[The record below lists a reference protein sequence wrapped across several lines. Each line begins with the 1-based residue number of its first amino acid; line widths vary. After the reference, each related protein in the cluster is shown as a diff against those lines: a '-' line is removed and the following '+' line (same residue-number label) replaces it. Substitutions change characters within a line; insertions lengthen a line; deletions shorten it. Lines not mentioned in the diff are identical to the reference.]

1 LRPQENYL
9 VPSNTLDRPLI
20 LDGGMGHLLKR
31 NGVEV
36 TGRIGTMERFRHVAR
51 ANRDSP
57 GLVVRSHLEYIRAGA
72 QVITTNTY
80 ACVPSAFDDDASV
93 VVDLIR
99 AGGECAQE
107 ARAIARDEELAS
119 AETILI
125 AGSLPPLHE
134 TYRANRVA
142 DYDELSSGYRL
153 ILEAVA
159 PYSDVLLCETMHS
172 AKEACAA
179 AEAASA
185 SGLPI
190 WVSFTVSDDESGTLR
205 SGESMATGLE
215 AISNFE
221 NVEAVL
227 VNCSSP
233 QAVTAALRELQSVVG
248 HTLRTGA
255 YANGFSREFAG
266 STNQPGEVP
275 VASYYDD
282 ELIPEKYAE
291 LVTEWRQGGSSIV
304 GGCCGVF
311 PEHIAAVSQGIR

>member
-1 LRPQENYL
+1 MSSKSLE
-9 VPSNTLDRPLI
+9 SPLI

-31 NGVEV
+31 NGIEV
-36 TGRIGTMERFRHVAR
+36 TGRIGTMERFRLVAR

-57 GLVVRSHLEYIRAGA
+57 GIVVRSHLEYIRAGA
-72 QVITTNTY
+72 HVITTNTY

-107 ARAIARDEELAS
+107 ARKIARDEGLTS
-119 AETILI
+119 ADTILI

-134 TYRANRVA
+134 TYRADRVA
-142 DYDELSSGYRL
+142 DYDELSAGYRM
-153 ILEAVA
+153 IVDAVS

-172 AKEACAA
+172 SQEAYAA
-179 AEAASA
+179 AEAANA
-185 SGLPI
+185 AGIPV
-190 WVSFTVSDDESGTLR
+190 WVSFTVSDDDLGTLR
-205 SGESMATGLE
+205 SGESMAEGLE
-215 AISNFE
+215 ALSDFG

-233 QAVTAALRELQSVVG
+233 RAVSAALSELQTVAG
-248 HTLRTGA
+248 PMLRTGA
-255 YANGFSREFAG
+255 YANGFSREFADSG
-266 STNQPGEVP
+266 SDSSDGT

-282 ELIPEKYAE
+282 ELSPARYAE
-291 LVTEWRQGGSSIV
+291 IVNEWCEGGSSVV

-311 PEHIAAVSQGIR
+311 PEHIAAVNARS

>member
-1 LRPQENYL
+1 MSSE
-9 VPSNTLDRPLI
+9 TLDRPLI

-31 NGVEV
+31 NGIEV
-36 TGRIGTMERFRHVAR
+36 TGPIGTMERFRHVAQ
-51 ANRDSP
+51 ANRESP

-80 ACVPSAFDDDASV
+80 ACVPSAFDDDTSV
-93 VVDLIR
+93 VADLIR

-107 ARAIARDEELAS
+107 ARAIARDEGLAS
-119 AETILI
+119 ADSILI

-134 TYRANRVA
+134 TYRADRVA
-142 DYDELSSGYRL
+142 GYEELSTGYRL
-153 ILEAVA
+153 IVDAVA

-172 AKEACAA
+172 AKEAFAA

-185 SGLPI
+185 AGLPV

-205 SGESMATGLE
+205 SGESMSEGLE
-215 AISNFE
+215 ALSGLE

-233 QAVTAALRELQSVVG
+233 KAVTAGVRELQAVAGS
-248 HTLRTGA
+248 TLRTGA

-266 STNQPGEVP
+266 STNQTREVP
-275 VASYYDD
+275 ASSYYDD
-282 ELIPEKYAE
+282 ELSPEKYAE
-291 LVTEWRQGGSSIV
+291 LVNGWCQGGSSIV

-311 PEHIAAVSQGIR
+311 PEHIAAVIDLCNQNT